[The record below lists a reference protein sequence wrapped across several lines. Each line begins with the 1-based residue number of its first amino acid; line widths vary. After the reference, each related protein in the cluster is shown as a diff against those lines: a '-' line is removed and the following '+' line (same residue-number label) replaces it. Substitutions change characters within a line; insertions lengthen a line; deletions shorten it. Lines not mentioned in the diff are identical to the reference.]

1 MERLRFIEH
10 SQQRILYFDLADVLE
25 ADEVL
30 PVLERGME
38 VCAAAAPQSVL
49 TLTNVRN
56 LRFNAA
62 TVAALKRMVEH
73 NRPYIRAS
81 AVVGMSS
88 LHRIIYG
95 VIVRIAQREI
105 PAFDDEE
112 SAKAWLVSK
121 A

>member
-1 MERLRFIEH
+1 MERLRFIDH
-10 SQQRILYFDLADVLE
+10 RQQRILYFDLADILE
-25 ADEVL
+25 PEEVL
-30 PVLERGME
+30 PILERGKE
-38 VCAAAAPQSVL
+38 LCAASPPHSLL

-56 LRFNAA
+56 TRFNTA

-88 LHRIIYG
+88 LHRIIYS

-105 PAFDDEE
+105 PAFDDEDR
-112 SAKAWLVSK
+112 AKAWLVSK

>member
-10 SQQRILYFDLADVLE
+10 GTHRILYFDLANILE
-25 ADEVL
+25 AEEAL
-30 PVLERGME
+30 PVLERGKE
-38 VCAAAAPQSVL
+38 ICAAAAPHSLL

-56 LRFNAA
+56 TRFNTA

-73 NRPYIRAS
+73 NRPFIRAS

-95 VIVRIAQREI
+95 VVVRIAQREI

-112 SAKAWLVSK
+112 TAKAWLASK